1 MGSYWDPHGDPDC
14 LCVSYGVIPEP
25 QRCSQ
30 GPLCFMGSFVNPKD
44 AAKALCVLMGSY
56 GNPSGDPNCLCVLW
70 GRMGTQLGTQIAF
83 VSYGVIREP
92 QRRSQGPLCFM
103 GPFLIPKDAAK
114 ALYVL
119 WGHS

>member
-1 MGSYWDPHGDPDC
+1 MF
-14 LCVSYGVIPEP
+14 YGVIREP
-25 QRCSQ
+25 QRRSQ
-30 GPLCFMGSFVNPKD
+30 GPLCPI
-44 AAKALCVLMGSY
+44 GSY